1 MNKNPSTDV
10 ITRQTW
16 LDPAADVVQKTTLN
30 AFEKAGSAGRK
41 IEDVLR
47 GKWLGHPLHAALID
61 VPLGAWTTAVLLDA
75 VESSTGREE
84 LRPGA
89 DAAIGIGLVGAIGAA
104 VTGLTDY
111 QHVQGSARR
120 VGIVHGI
127 LNVVT
132 LSCFT
137 ASYISRKRHSRTLGK
152 FWGAAGFAIGMFA
165 ATLGGELVYNLKV
178 GVKDA
183 RIAA

>member
-104 VTGLTDY
+104 VTGLTGLSACPGF
-111 QHVQGSARR
+111 GSPRGYR
-120 VGIVHGI
+120 PRDP
-127 LNVVT
+127 NVVT

-152 FWGAAGFAIGMFA
+152 FWGAAG
-165 ATLGGELVYNLKV
+165 VCHRHVRCNPRRRD
-178 GVKDA
+178 GVQP
-183 RIAA
+183 